1 MEHIV
6 RAATFLMFYMKQYMC
21 YPGKVES
28 MILVIDLGSA
38 SLFSQPYTKLKG
50 LAEVMT
56 VQFRC

>member
-1 MEHIV
+1 M

-38 SLFSQPYTKLKG
+38 SLFSQPYAKLKG